1 MSMYRPS
8 LKSGWSLILLF
19 VFAVGLYVLAQ
30 SSYVHIKTDNYEEKV
45 QAARLMQTYMDSLKA
60 ELKATGYEFDPIDDP
75 FHTGL
80 IGTRLSS
87 ITTDRGLLS
96 DKQAALNPNL
106 AAIFVEEFKK
116 ERLSEG
122 DHIAVGIS
130 GSNPAVNLALY
141 AAISV
146 LKLNPAVITAVSSA
160 SYGAN
165 REDYTWLDIEA
176 VLKKKQLIDFSSS
189 YASLG
194 GKDDLAIGLSDNG
207 LASLRDAMT
216 RNGVPLLLGSTL
228 EENVSLREAA
238 YKELLPEGQRYRMF
252 VNIGGGLAN
261 VGSEPNSRLI
271 PEGINHKLAEK
282 EFEKQGIMMVMAK
295 QNVPVL
301 HVRRIQRW
309 ARKYEVASTQEK
321 IPIPGEGPAFS
332 SRKHNV
338 SIASICLALLVAA
351 IVVVIVFDR
360 HDRRFMANIVDP
372 DEEL

>member
-1 MSMYRPS
+1 MYRPS
-8 LKSGWSLILLF
+8 LKSGWSLIILF

-45 QAARLMQTYMDSLKA
+45 QAARLMQAFMDSLRA
-60 ELKATGYEFDPIDDP
+60 DLKLKGFEFDPIDDP

-106 AAIFVEEFKK
+106 AAIFIEEFKK
-116 ERLSEG
+116 EKLTEG
-122 DHIAVGIS
+122 DLIAVGIT

-141 AAISV
+141 AAV
-146 LKLNPAVITAVSSA
+146 KVMKLNPSIITAVSSA

-165 REDYTWLDIEA
+165 REDFTWLDIEA
-176 VLKKKQLIDFSSS
+176 VLRKKKLIDFGSS
-189 YASLG
+189 YASFG
-194 GKDDLAIGLSDNG
+194 GKEDLAIGLSDNG
-207 LASLRDAMT
+207 IANLRDAMT
-216 RNGVPLLLGSTL
+216 RNGVPLLMGSTL
-228 EENVSLREAA
+228 DENVSLREAA
-238 YKELLPEGQRYRMF
+238 YKELLPEGKRYRMF

-261 VGSEPNSRLI
+261 VGSEPNARLI
-271 PEGINHKLAEK
+271 PEGINNKLAEK
-282 EFEKQGIMMVMAK
+282 EFEKQGVMMVMAR

-309 ARKYEVASTQEK
+309 ARKYEVASNQEK
-321 IPIPGEGPAFS
+321 LPVPGQGPAFS
-332 SRKHNV
+332 KRKHNV
-338 SIASICLALLVAA
+338 TVASICLGLLIAA
-351 IVVVIVFDR
+351 ILVVIIFDR

-372 DEEL
+372 DEEI

>member
-1 MSMYRPS
+1 M
-8 LKSGWSLILLF
+8 
-19 VFAVGLYVLAQ
+19 
-30 SSYVHIKTDNYEEKV
+30 
-45 QAARLMQTYMDSLKA
+45 
-60 ELKATGYEFDPIDDP
+60 
-75 FHTGL
+75 
-80 IGTRLSS
+80 
-87 ITTDRGLLS
+87 
-96 DKQAALNPNL
+96 
-106 AAIFVEEFKK
+106 EEFKRK
-116 ERLSEG
+116 GFQG

-130 GSNPAVNLALY
+130 GSNQSTALY

-176 VLKKKQLIDFSSS
+176 VLKKKKLIDFSSS

-282 EFEKQGIMMVMAK
+282 EFEKQGIMMVMATSAS
-295 QNVPVL
+295 PSRAPHSTL
-301 HVRRIQRW
+301 GQRVW
-309 ARKYEVASTQEK
+309 WPPRERF
-321 IPIPGEGPAFS
+321 PPGEGPAFG
-332 SRKHNV
+332 SRSTTLPSLPSV
-338 SIASICLALLVAA
+338 WPFWWPLS
-351 IVVVIVFDR
+351 
-360 HDRRFMANIVDP
+360 
-372 DEEL
+372 